1 MVETTAARRDT
12 EAMPSTFADIERL
25 LTVEDVAELL
35 RVPVSWIYERT
46 RQRSSNRLPGF
57 RLGKYWRFRASDIQ
71 AWLETQKRTA

>member
-1 MVETTAARRDT
+1 
-12 EAMPSTFADIERL
+12 MPSTFADIERL
-25 LTVEDVAELL
+25 LTVEDIAELL